1 MVLDF
6 PFRAVLTRA
15 SDGNPLRRLDVR
27 SKAREIGIVFC
38 VLRHDGLLFCGGRA
52 MTAFDPVSQM
62 QCSAEPVRVRILGFH
77 NQTDG

>member
-27 SKAREIGIVFC
+27 SKAREIGIIFR
-38 VLRHDGLLFCGGRA
+38 VLRHDGLLFWCWVGAVRGLGEGWQGGRLVQSSFYV
-52 MTAFDPVSQM
+52 FD
-62 QCSAEPVRVRILGFH
+62 
-77 NQTDG
+77 